1 MRSPHVGQGS
11 NSANVRRFNERLLLQ
26 ALRRAGEASKADLAR
41 LANLTS
47 TAVGSIITSLMQ
59 SGLIEL
65 SGRRLDGGRG
75 QPASLLRLS
84 PRGAFAIGVRLDR
97 TNIETV
103 LVNFAGQMIAR
114 RSHDMLLP
122 QPAQAQEIVQHDI
135 RELSGLL
142 DKEERK
148 RLAGIGVAQPYNL
161 GSWLRELGL
170 PSDNFRVWSEVDFA
184 GELGHALGLPV
195 FSENDGNAAAIAE
208 IFYGCGRQRDD
219 FLYLFLGPAIGG
231 GIAVGGDCVR
241 GLTGNAGDFAVMPVP
256 PSTLPSAYQPDGK
269 WDILLSRASLIAL
282 RRHLQYRGARVESRA
297 DIEGH
302 IAGGHP
308 AVGEWLDDCIDALA
322 PALRSALCVLDVP
335 AVVLDADVD
344 AGLIDTLM
352 ERLRWAVAAT
362 APEARGTPELVRGT
376 FGPDAGALGAATL
389 PMFFN
394 FSPRAGILMGAAAT
408 MQTTSQN
415 LTQMQA
421 QAQEV
426 SHVAL

>member
-11 NSANVRRFNERLLLQ
+11 NSANVRRFNERLVLQ
-26 ALRRAGEASKADLAR
+26 ALRRAGQASKADLAR

-47 TAVGSIITSLMQ
+47 TAVGSIITSLIEN
-59 SGLIEL
+59 GLIEVT
-65 SGRRLDGGRG
+65 GRRLEGQRG
-75 QPASLLRLS
+75 QPASLLRLD

-97 TNIETV
+97 TSIETV
-103 LVNFAGQMIAR
+103 LVNFAGQMIER

-122 QPAQAQEIVQHDI
+122 LPPVAQEIVQGDI
-135 RELSGLL
+135 RELLSRL
-142 DKEERK
+142 DARERN

-170 PSDNFRVWSEVDFA
+170 PADPFSVWNDVDFA
-184 GELGHALGLPV
+184 GELGRALRLPV

-208 IFYGCGRQRDD
+208 LFYGCGRQRDD

-231 GIAVGGDCVR
+231 GIAIDGDCVR

-256 PSTLPSAYQPDGK
+256 PSRLPSAAQPPGK

-282 RRHLQYRGARVESRA
+282 RRHLRHYGVSVDSRA
-297 DIEGH
+297 DLEAC
-302 IAGGHP
+302 IAERHP
-308 AVGEWLDDCIDALA
+308 AVEEWLDDCVDALA
-322 PALRSALCVLDVP
+322 PSLRAALCVLDLP

-352 ERLRWAVAAT
+352 RRLSVAVAAT
-362 APEARGTPELVRGT
+362 APEASGIPELVRGT

-389 PMFFN
+389 PMFYN
-394 FSPRAGILMGAAAT
+394 FSPRAGILMGAGA
-408 MQTTSQN
+408 QT
-415 LTQMQA
+415 
-421 QAQEV
+421 QEA
-426 SHVAL
+426 SHVVSY

>member
-47 TAVGSIITSLMQ
+47 TAVGSIITSLTEN
-59 SGLIEL
+59 GLIEV

-75 QPASLLRLS
+75 QPASLLRLA

-103 LVNFAGQMIAR
+103 LVDFAGQMIGR

-122 QPAQAQEIVQHDI
+122 QPAVVQEIVQQDI

-142 DKEERK
+142 DKSERS

-170 PSDNFRVWSEVDFA
+170 PAQAFRVWSDVDFA
-184 GELGHALGLPV
+184 GELGRALGLPV

-219 FLYLFLGPAIGG
+219 FLYLFLGAAIGG
-231 GIAVGGDCVR
+231 GIAIGGDCVR

-256 PSTLPSAYQPDGK
+256 PSALPSAYQPAGK

-282 RRHLQYRGARVESRA
+282 RRHLQYHGEKVDNRA
-297 DIEGH
+297 DIEAC
-302 IAGGHP
+302 IARGHP

-352 ERLRWAVAAT
+352 QRLRVAVAAT
-362 APEARGTPELVRGT
+362 APEARGTPALVRGT

-394 FSPRAGILMGAAAT
+394 FSPRAGILMGAGA
-408 MQTTSQN
+408 QTY
-415 LTQMQA
+415 A
-421 QAQEV
+421 QAQEE

>member
-47 TAVGSIITSLMQ
+47 TAVGSIITSLTA
-59 SGLIEL
+59 SGLIEM

-75 QPASLLRLS
+75 QPASLLRLA

-103 LVNFAGQMIAR
+103 LVDFAGRMIAR

-122 QPAQAQEIVQHDI
+122 APPLAQEIVQRDI
-135 RELSGLL
+135 GELSGLL
-142 DKEERK
+142 DKSERS

-161 GSWLRELGL
+161 DSWLSELGL
-170 PSDNFRVWSEVDFA
+170 PADIFRAWSNVDFA
-184 GELGHALGLPV
+184 GELGRALGLPV

-231 GIAVGGDCVR
+231 GIAIGGDCVR

-256 PSTLPSAYQPDGK
+256 PSALPSSHKPAGK

-282 RRHLQYRGARVESRA
+282 RRHLQYHGEKVDNRA
-297 DIEGH
+297 DIEAC
-302 IAGGHP
+302 IARGHP
-308 AVGEWLDDCIDALA
+308 AVEEWLDDCIDALA
-322 PALRSALCVLDVP
+322 PALRAALCVLDVP

-352 ERLRWAVAAT
+352 QRLRVAVAAT
-362 APEARGTPELVRGT
+362 APEARGTPALVRGT

-394 FSPRAGILMGAAAT
+394 FSPRAGILMGAGA
-408 MQTTSQN
+408 QTYV
-415 LTQMQA
+415 
-421 QAQEV
+421 QAQEE

>member
-47 TAVGSIITSLMQ
+47 TAVGTIITSLTA
-59 SGLIEL
+59 SGLIEV
-65 SGRRLDGGRG
+65 SGRRDGQRG

-103 LVNFAGQMIAR
+103 LVDFAGHMIER
-114 RSHDMLLP
+114 RSRDMLLP
-122 QPAQAQEIVQHDI
+122 QPSVAQEIVQRDI
-135 RELSGLL
+135 ADLLGILSI
-142 DKEERK
+142 EERS

-170 PSDNFRVWSEVDFA
+170 PADTFRVWNDVDFA
-184 GELGHALGLPV
+184 GELARATALPV
-195 FSENDGNAAAIAE
+195 FCENDGNAAAIAE

-231 GIAVGGDCVR
+231 GIAIDGDCVR

-256 PSTLPSAYQPDGK
+256 PSRLPSAPKPPGQ

-282 RRHLQYRGARVESRA
+282 RRHLQYCGETIDSRA
-297 DIEGH
+297 DLEAC
-302 IAGGHP
+302 IARGHP
-308 AVGEWLDDCIDALA
+308 AVQEWLDDCIDALA
-322 PALRSALCVLDVP
+322 PALRSAFCVLDVP

-352 ERLRWAVAAT
+352 QRLRLAVAAT
-362 APEARGTPELVRGT
+362 APEARGTPALVRGT

-394 FSPRAGILMGAAAT
+394 FSPRAGILMGAGA
-408 MQTTSQN
+408 QTY
-415 LTQMQA
+415 A
-421 QAQEV
+421 QAQEE

>member
-47 TAVGSIITSLMQ
+47 TAVGSIITSLTE
-59 SGLIEL
+59 SGLIEMT
-65 SGRRLDGGRG
+65 GRRLDGGRG

-84 PRGAFAIGVRLDR
+84 PRGAFALGVRLDR

-103 LVNFAGQMIAR
+103 LVDFAGHMIER

-122 QPAQAQEIVQHDI
+122 QPAVAQQIVQQDI

-142 DKEERK
+142 SKTERS

-161 GSWLRELGL
+161 DSWLSELGL
-170 PSDNFRVWSEVDFA
+170 PADTFRAWSDVDF
-184 GELGHALGLPV
+184 GDELSRALGLPV
-195 FSENDGNAAAIAE
+195 FSENDGNAAVIAE

-219 FLYLFLGPAIGG
+219 FLYLFLGAAIGG
-231 GIAVGGDCVR
+231 GIAIDGDCVR
-241 GLTGNAGDFAVMPVP
+241 GLTGNAADFGMMPVP
-256 PSTLPSAYQPDGK
+256 PSALPSAHKPSAR

-282 RRHLQYRGARVESRA
+282 RRHLQYHGEKVDNRA
-297 DIEGH
+297 DIEAC
-302 IAGGHP
+302 IARRHP
-308 AVGEWLDDCIDALA
+308 AVDEWLDDCIDALA
-322 PALRSALCVLDVP
+322 PALRSSLCVLDVP

-344 AGLIDTLM
+344 AGLIGTLM
-352 ERLRWAVAAT
+352 QRLHVAVAAT
-362 APEARGTPELVRGT
+362 APEARGTPTLVRGT

-394 FSPRAGILMGAAAT
+394 FSPRAGILVGARA
-408 MQTTSQN
+408 QT
-415 LTQMQA
+415 
-421 QAQEV
+421 QEV

>member
-41 LANLTS
+41 LANLTN
-47 TAVGSIITSLMQ
+47 TAVGSIITSLTE
-59 SGLIEL
+59 SGLIET

-75 QPASLLRLS
+75 QPASLLRLA

-103 LVNFAGQMIAR
+103 LVDFSGRMIER

-122 QPAQAQEIVQHDI
+122 QPAVAQKIVQQDI
-135 RELSGLL
+135 RELTALL
-142 DKEERK
+142 SKAERS
-148 RLAGIGVAQPYNL
+148 RLAGVGVAQPYNL
-161 GSWLRELGL
+161 GSWLSELGL
-170 PSDNFRVWSEVDFA
+170 PADTFRGWTDTDFA
-184 GELGHALGLPV
+184 GELGPALGLPV

-208 IFYGCGRQRDD
+208 IFYGWGRQRDD

-231 GIAVGGDCVR
+231 GIAIDGDCVR
-241 GLTGNAGDFAVMPVP
+241 GRNGNAGDFAMMPVP
-256 PSTLPSAYQPDGK
+256 RSALPSAHKPAGK

-282 RRHLQYRGARVESRA
+282 RRHLQYSGEQVENRA
-297 DIEGH
+297 DIEAC
-302 IAGGHP
+302 IARSHP
-308 AVGEWLDDCIDALA
+308 AVDEWLDDCIDALA

-335 AVVLDADVD
+335 TVVLDADVD

-352 ERLRWAVAAT
+352 QRLRVAVAAT
-362 APEARGTPELVRGT
+362 TPEARDTPTIVRGT
-376 FGPDAGALGAATL
+376 FGSDAGALGAATL

-394 FSPRAGILMGAAAT
+394 FSPRAGILMGAGA
-408 MQTTSQN
+408 QT
-415 LTQMQA
+415 
-421 QAQEV
+421 QEV

>member
-47 TAVGSIITSLMQ
+47 TAVGSIITSLAEN
-59 SGLIEL
+59 GLIEM

-75 QPASLLRLS
+75 QPASLLRLA

-103 LVNFAGQMIAR
+103 LVDFAGQMIGR

-122 QPAQAQEIVQHDI
+122 QPALAQEIVQRDI

-142 DKEERK
+142 DKSERS

-161 GSWLRELGL
+161 DSWLSELGL
-170 PSDNFRVWSEVDFA
+170 PTEAFRVWRDVDFA
-184 GELGHALGLPV
+184 GDLGRALGLPV

-208 IFYGCGRQRDD
+208 LFYGCGRQRDD

-231 GIAVGGDCVR
+231 GIAINGDCVR
-241 GLTGNAGDFAVMPVP
+241 GLSGNAGDFAVMPVP
-256 PSTLPSAYQPDGK
+256 PSSLPSAHKPSGK

-282 RRHLQYRGARVESRA
+282 RRHLQYRGETVDNRA
-297 DIEGH
+297 DIEAC
-302 IAGGHP
+302 IARGHP

-352 ERLRWAVAAT
+352 QRLRVAVAAT
-362 APEARGTPELVRGT
+362 APEARGTPALVRGT

-394 FSPRAGILMGAAAT
+394 FSPRAGILVGAGA
-408 MQTTSQN
+408 QTHA
-415 LTQMQA
+415 L
-421 QAQEV
+421 AQEE

>member
-308 AVGEWLDDCIDALA
+308 AVEEWLDDCIDALA

-415 LTQMQA
+415 LMQMQA

>member
-47 TAVGSIITSLMQ
+47 TAVGSIITSLTAN
-59 SGLIEL
+59 GLIEV
-65 SGRRLDGGRG
+65 SGRRLDGQRG
-75 QPASLLRLS
+75 QPASLLRLA

-103 LVNFAGQMIAR
+103 LVDFAGRMIAR
-114 RSHDMLLP
+114 RSHDILLP
-122 QPAQAQEIVQHDI
+122 QPSVAQELVQDDI
-135 RELSGLL
+135 RELLGLL
-142 DKEERK
+142 NNHERS
-148 RLAGIGVAQPYNL
+148 RLAGIGVAQPY
-161 GSWLRELGL
+161 LRELGL
-170 PSDNFRVWSEVDFA
+170 PAEVFSAWNDVDFA
-184 GELGHALGLPV
+184 SALGRAMSMPV

-208 IFYGCGRQRDD
+208 IFYGCGRQRDN

-231 GIAVGGDCVR
+231 GIAIDGDCVR

-256 PSTLPSAYQPDGK
+256 PSRLPSAHRPDGQ

-282 RRHLQYRGARVESRA
+282 RRHLQYRGEPVDSRA
-297 DIEGH
+297 DLEAC
-302 IAGGHP
+302 IARDHP
-308 AVGEWLDDCIDALA
+308 AVQEWLDDCIDALA

-352 ERLRWAVAAT
+352 ERLRVAVAAT
-362 APEARGTPELVRGT
+362 APEARGTPALVRGT

-394 FSPRAGILMGAAAT
+394 FSPRAGILVGAGA
-408 MQTTSQN
+408 QN
-415 LTQMQA
+415 
-421 QAQEV
+421 QEV